1 MNTNSKINFSYA
13 LILLAGL
20 TGCSKT
26 NRDRLTLKKP
36 VVERSAK
43 AQPQKEAPTTIV
55 QNERELLGKPVK
67 DLTDLTQLR
76 LRLAIDRERGYIE
89 DAIKVIERL
98 IALCNDQDDEAEVQ
112 QLRLE
117 IADLYFEL
125 GKLKD
130 AAKFYREYV
139 KLYPGSKERDYAEYK
154 KILCNFYAQL
164 QPPRDQTRTNKT
176 LKLTASYLKQEP
188 DEQEFRSDIAKIQTA
203 CYEDLFEHEKGI
215 FQFYCKQHNFKAA
228 ETRLKNIKNQFES
241 VHLFDAVYLELELYL
256 AQLQK
261 NTELIAKK
269 TAEIQAKFPT
279 YTLTLAASKP
289 LNKHVQR
296 F

>member
-1 MNTNSKINFSYA
+1 MNINSKINLLCT
-13 LILLAGL
+13 LIILTGL
-20 TGCSKT
+20 TGCYKS
-26 NRDRLTLKKP
+26 NRNRLTLKKP
-36 VVERSAK
+36 IIDRSSIIQSA
-43 AQPQKEAPTTIV
+43 QKEIPTTPP
-55 QNERELLGKPVK
+55 NERELLGRPVK
-67 DLTDLTQLR
+67 DLTADQLR
-76 LRLAIDRERGYIE
+76 QRLALDREREYTE
-89 DAIKVIERL
+89 DAIKVIQQL
-98 IALCNDQDDEAEVQ
+98 IALCNDQNDQAEVQ

-117 IADLYFEL
+117 IADLYFEM

-164 QPPRDQTRTNKT
+164 QPPRDQTRTAKT
-176 LKLTASYLKQEP
+176 VALTTSYLKQES
-188 DEQEFRSDIAKIQTA
+188 DEQAFRTDIAKIQTA

-228 ETRLKNIKNQFES
+228 ETRLKNIKKQFDTI
-241 VHLFDAVYLELELYL
+241 HLFDAVCLELELYL

-261 NTELIAKK
+261 NDELIAKK
-269 TAEIQAKFPT
+269 DAEIKAKFPT
-279 YTLTLAASKP
+279 YTLTLAATKSV
-289 LNKHVQR
+289 NKNVHR

>member
-1 MNTNSKINFSYA
+1 MNTNSKINFSCA

-20 TGCSKT
+20 TGCYKT
-26 NRDRLTLKKP
+26 NRNRLTLKKP
-36 VVERSAK
+36 VIERAAVVQSTG
-43 AQPQKEAPTTIV
+43 KEVATTPP
-55 QNERELLGKPVK
+55 NERELLAKPVK
-67 DLTDLTQLR
+67 DLTTDQLR
-76 LRLAIDRERGYIE
+76 QRLALDRERTYTE
-89 DAIKVIERL
+89 DAIKVIQQL
-98 IALCNDQDDEAEVQ
+98 IALCNDQNDQAEVQ

-164 QPPRDQTRTNKT
+164 QPPRDQTRTSKT
-176 LKLTASYLKQEP
+176 VALTTAYLNQES
-188 DEQEFRSDIAKIQTA
+188 DEQAFRSDIAKIQSA

-215 FQFYCKQHNFKAA
+215 FQFYCKQHNYKAA
-228 ETRLKNIKNQFES
+228 ETRLKNIKKQFETI
-241 VHLFDAVYLELELYL
+241 HLFDAVCLELELYL

-261 NTELIAKK
+261 NHELIAKK
-269 TAEIQAKFPT
+269 DAEIKAKFPT
-279 YTLTLAASKP
+279 YTLTLAATKQV
-289 LNKHVQR
+289 NKNVHR